1 MNHLHKIFPAV
12 FLFIGLAGCVT
23 TQGPPLATIPA
34 RQVETQRITLGAL
47 QMNVKPGVSGDDV
60 IKALGSPNIVTSNSD
75 KTETWVY
82 DKMMVENEVAVGS
95 GAAVSTRSTRTMIV
109 RIKFDGNKKV
119 EDVSYRQMS
128 Y

>member
-1 MNHLHKIFPAV
+1 MNCTYRIVSSLFLLVAV
-12 FLFIGLAGCVT
+12 TGCVT

-34 RQVETQRITLGAL
+34 RQIETQRITLGAL
-47 QMNVKPGVSGDDV
+47 QMSVKPGASGDDV

-95 GAAVSTRSTRTMIV
+95 GAAVSTRSTRTMLV
-109 RIKFDGNKKV
+109 RIKFDRNNKV
-119 EDVSYRQMS
+119 EDVTYRQMS

>member
-1 MNHLHKIFPAV
+1 MNRMRKISTAL
-12 FLFIGLAGCVT
+12 FLSLGLTGCVT

-34 RQVETQRITLGAL
+34 RQIETQRITLGAL
-47 QMNVKPGVSGDDV
+47 QMSVKPGVSGDEV

-82 DKMMVENEVAVGS
+82 DKMMIENEVAVGS

-109 RIKFDGNKKV
+109 RIKFDKNSKV
-119 EDVSYRQMS
+119 EDVTYRQMS

>member
-1 MNHLHKIFPAV
+1 MS
-12 FLFIGLAGCVT
+12 
-23 TQGPPLATIPA
+23 
-34 RQVETQRITLGAL
+34 
-47 QMNVKPGVSGDDV
+47 VKPGASGDDV

-95 GAAVSTRSTRTMIV
+95 GAAVSTRSTRTMLV
-109 RIKFDGNKKV
+109 RIKFDRNNKV
-119 EDVSYRQMS
+119 EDVTYRQMS